1 MPPFGLKAFTRR
13 KSGGNSLEVAADTS
27 GPAPPSTGFR
37 VIPRNEAHRKSIGTL
52 DAPTIPYQVARQS
65 SHDEDSNSSNRGSN
79 SSAATSAK
87 SRIFDPPATRFSS
100 SSTLH
105 SPAEPVLKKAQ
116 SSPNWLNLSQDLDSG
131 FDDDMFSALQSSHR
145 PSRAM
150 EQPSSV
156 RQPPPTL
163 RLHTEADLPKRDLQ
177 QSPFWNRRSSTDK
190 LMASPRLSE
199 SPVYDEPPPPAPPHK
214 DPPKAI
220 KTFPYLPINDSS
232 SDELSPPLPTHELRN
247 QPSFNRSPD
256 GNEDADARMVRESVR
271 SVRGGPTG
279 RNSGYEGSP
288 LGRANKIAEKG
299 LLPPQGK
306 VISHSSSDN
315 SLKTPSIG
323 SSASSTPLDHRSFLG
338 HSSDITPVASN
349 LQGSSSNSTTPRAT
363 RTLSAIE
370 GGESHYD
377 PSVVNAIRQTE
388 TRSMLGLPSHTKS
401 GSQTGVMT
409 AAQFAALKEQEKKVA
424 GNGKAPV
431 ESESDDDYEDDS
443 DDEEVQAQ
451 KRKLQAHKEAQ
462 HAIWRQR
469 MKKDI
474 GDHSGPARPDY
485 SRNNMSAPNLS
496 YGQSNAGSDDEDDD
510 VPLAI
515 LQAHNFPNNNR
526 PPDPRNSSNSFVGNQ
541 LPRPGSAGARPSNKT
556 RGSNLP
562 IFAPRV
568 NPQDLPYVGAD
579 LVQGGNREQL
589 RFNNPGAM
597 SQYGAAPRGPPPRN
611 ANLPPN
617 GLIGIIVDE
626 ERGKAARR
634 GSPNGPNGMGY
645 LPAAGQM
652 GPMPGLGPQMPMG
665 HMGGYGM
672 PVEPQFQQQQ
682 QQQQIAALQ
691 QQIALQQQL
700 YELQSQNMQLGMGGG
715 SVMGSGQSMMGVAP
729 MMSNQSMMGPPFMA
743 GGNQY
748 GNRPM
753 SVATNGGA
761 GPRPPL
767 HQARTKSMASQAG
780 YMQPNARA
788 MSMASFNLP
797 AMSNL
802 PPFAPGYAPSVA
814 PSERSNIGQPSRYKP
829 VSFPDGGS
837 TITAGSTAAQHGLND
852 ALNKKKSGGFL
863 NAMMHHGGKKSPSV
877 GKHDDEDEEDWSKV
891 LRKRKSA
898 KTEK

>member
-1 MPPFGLKAFTRR
+1 
-13 KSGGNSLEVAADTS
+13 
-27 GPAPPSTGFR
+27 
-37 VIPRNEAHRKSIGTL
+37 
-52 DAPTIPYQVARQS
+52 
-65 SHDEDSNSSNRGSN
+65 
-79 SSAATSAK
+79 
-87 SRIFDPPATRFSS
+87 
-100 SSTLH
+100 
-105 SPAEPVLKKAQ
+105 
-116 SSPNWLNLSQDLDSG
+116 
-131 FDDDMFSALQSSHR
+131 
-145 PSRAM
+145 
-150 EQPSSV
+150 
-156 RQPPPTL
+156 
-163 RLHTEADLPKRDLQ
+163 
-177 QSPFWNRRSSTDK
+177 
-190 LMASPRLSE
+190 MASPQLSE
-199 SPVYDEPPPPAPPHK
+199 SPVYDEPPPPPPPHK
-214 DPPKAI
+214 DPPKAL
-220 KTFPYLPINDSS
+220 KTFPYLRVNDSS
-232 SDELSPPLPTHELRN
+232 SDELSPPLPNHELRN

-271 SVRGGPTG
+271 SVRGGPDG
-279 RNSGYEGSP
+279 GNIGYEGSP
-288 LGRANKIAEKG
+288 IGRANKNTDRG
-299 LLPPQGK
+299 LFPPQGK

-323 SSASSTPLDHRSFLG
+323 SSGSSTPLNDSSSFLG
-338 HSSDITPVASN
+338 HSRETTPVTNN
-349 LQGSSSNSTTPRAT
+349 LQGSPSNSTTPRAT
-363 RTLSAIE
+363 RTLPSTQAR
-370 GGESHYD
+370 ESLGFD
-377 PSVVNAIRQTE
+377 QSVVDAIRQTE
-388 TRSMLGLPSHTKS
+388 TRSMLGLPSHIKT
-401 GSQTGVMT
+401 GSQAGVMT

-443 DDEEVQAQ
+443 DDEEVRAQ

-462 HAIWRQR
+462 HAVWRQR

-474 GDHSGPARPDY
+474 GDHSGPARLDY

-496 YGQSNAGSDDEDDD
+496 YTQSNADSDDEDDD

-541 LPRPGSAGARPSNKT
+541 MSRPGSAGARPSNKT

-589 RFNNPGAM
+589 RFNNPGGAL

-634 GSPNGPNGMGY
+634 GSPNAPNAMGY

-652 GPMPGLGPQMPMG
+652 SPMPGMGPTGQMV
-665 HMGGYGM
+665 GYGM
-672 PVEPQFQQQQ
+672 PVDPQFQQ

-729 MMSNQSMMGPPFMA
+729 MMSNQSIMGQPFMM

-767 HQARTKSMASQAG
+767 HQVRTMSMASQSG
-780 YMQPNARA
+780 FMQPNGRA

-797 AMSNL
+797 AMGNL

-837 TITAGSTAAQHGLND
+837 TITAGSTAPQSAVND
-852 ALNKKKSGGFL
+852 TLHKKKSGGFL

-877 GKHDDEDEEDWSKV
+877 GKHDDEDEEDWGKV
-891 LRKRKSA
+891 LKKRKGA

>member
-1 MPPFGLKAFTRR
+1 
-13 KSGGNSLEVAADTS
+13 
-27 GPAPPSTGFR
+27 
-37 VIPRNEAHRKSIGTL
+37 
-52 DAPTIPYQVARQS
+52 
-65 SHDEDSNSSNRGSN
+65 
-79 SSAATSAK
+79 
-87 SRIFDPPATRFSS
+87 
-100 SSTLH
+100 
-105 SPAEPVLKKAQ
+105 
-116 SSPNWLNLSQDLDSG
+116 
-131 FDDDMFSALQSSHR
+131 
-145 PSRAM
+145 
-150 EQPSSV
+150 
-156 RQPPPTL
+156 
-163 RLHTEADLPKRDLQ
+163 
-177 QSPFWNRRSSTDK
+177 
-190 LMASPRLSE
+190 MASPRLSE
-199 SPVYDEPPPPAPPHK
+199 SPVYDEPPPPPPPHK
-214 DPPKAI
+214 DPPKAL
-220 KTFPYLPINDSS
+220 KTFPYLRVNDSS

-247 QPSFNRSPD
+247 QASFNRSPD
-256 GNEDADARMVRESVR
+256 GNEDADARMVRESVK
-271 SVRGGPTG
+271 SVRGGPNG

-288 LGRANKIAEKG
+288 LGRANNNAEKS
-299 LLPPQGK
+299 LFPPQGK

-323 SSASSTPLDHRSFLG
+323 SSGSSTPLNNPSFSG
-338 HSSDITPVASN
+338 HSREITPVSNN

-363 RTLSAIE
+363 RRLPATE
-370 GGESHYD
+370 GSESLDFD

-388 TRSMLGLPSHTKS
+388 TRSMLGLPSHTKT
-401 GSQTGVMT
+401 GSQSGVMT
-409 AAQFAALKEQEKKVA
+409 AAQFAALKEQEKKVT
-424 GNGKAPV
+424 GNGKAAV
-431 ESESDDDYEDDS
+431 ESDSDDDYEDDS

-496 YGQSNAGSDDEDDD
+496 YTQSNADSDDEDDD

-526 PPDPRNSSNSFVGNQ
+526 PPDPRNSSNSFVSNQ
-541 LPRPGSAGARPSNKT
+541 MSRPGSAGARPANKT
-556 RGSNLP
+556 RQGNLP

-626 ERGKAARR
+626 ERGKASRR
-634 GSPNGPNGMGY
+634 GNPNGPNGMGY
-645 LPAAGQM
+645 LSPAGHM
-652 GPMPGLGPQMPMG
+652 GSMPGMGPQMPMG
-665 HMGGYGM
+665 QMSGYGM
-672 PVEPQFQQQQ
+672 PVDPQFQQ

-715 SVMGSGQSMMGVAP
+715 SVMGSGQSVMGVAP
-729 MMSNQSMMGPPFMA
+729 MMNNQSIMGQPFMA

-753 SVATNGGA
+753 SIATNGGA

-767 HQARTKSMASQAG
+767 HQARTMSMASQSG
-780 YMQPNARA
+780 FMQPNGRA
-788 MSMASFNLP
+788 MSMANFNLP
-797 AMSNL
+797 TMGNL

-837 TITAGSTAAQHGLND
+837 TITAGSTAAQPPVNN

-863 NAMMHHGGKKSPSV
+863 NATMHHGGKKSLSV
-877 GKHDDEDEEDWSKV
+877 GKNDDEDEEDWGEV
-891 LRKRKSA
+891 LRKRKGA
-898 KTEK
+898 KAEK